1 MVSCLSNI
9 LPIFF
14 VILVQNWTRVEKR
27 ILQFKAVTQKRG
39 PVRQDRHQRNRE
51 YLTQCISVKYLVN
64 TFFMVQTLVE
74 MEATVDFRMIRGID
88 NPVILEAIAFLVNM
102 DQAEF

>member
-1 MVSCLSNI
+1 
-9 LPIFF
+9 
-14 VILVQNWTRVEKR
+14 
-27 ILQFKAVTQKRG
+27 
-39 PVRQDRHQRNRE
+39 
-51 YLTQCISVKYLVN
+51 
-64 TFFMVQTLVE
+64 MVQTLVE